1 MPLSTDRAY
10 LIGFASFE
18 QACTPYYSFL
28 KTVFTFIVLF
38 NPGATTL
45 HDVVGAGVGVAKME
59 DVLQSPELWAVT
71 NHYS

>member
-10 LIGFASFE
+10 LSGFASFE
-18 QACTPYYSFL
+18 QACTPYYFFF

-45 HDVVGAGVGVAKME
+45 HDVVGVGVGVGSTG
-59 DVLQSPELWAVT
+59 VLSLDP
-71 NHYS
+71 